1 MEKLGKSNGRR
12 EGLEGKNK
20 GDGLEFR
27 GGVYDGGKVGGTR
40 AWLGRALW
48 GEALLA
54 AGKQRSPHSEGCQWL
69 LMFGGEV
76 RGWRCTWLDWREE
89 RAWLGQAMWSEAL
102 LGSCWE
108 AKEPAG

>member
-1 MEKLGKSNGRR
+1 MWNVLLLYVCLCLWYGREVTVGYAR
-12 EGLEGKNK
+12 L
-20 GDGLEFR
+20 R
-27 GGVYDGGKVGGTR
+27 GGQERGLGGLFGARLYWV
-40 AWLGRALW
+40 
-48 GEALLA
+48 A